1 MLRLAGPCSCLQF
14 IVGRSIQH
22 RHSNVTSTSTPLP
35 SLQQLRLAPFFSSTR
50 IRTGYPR
57 AIHLFFSHTTGTVDL
72 GLECAC
78 RSAGSPA
85 ILWHLTRLQTL
96 CLPHLFRSARQLRRR
111 HRRIRRHHRRHRC
124 PLCRHRNRRWDT
136 NQTSSCSSPTVGI
149 FLAACSPTR
158 APSVGSACCP
168 WAKFPILRSSIPL
181 EPLAV
186 LADQDSVLGSMT
198 AMPQARRLLNAEGAT
213 APNFFIH
220 TPVCCPSRASY
231 ISGRMFHRLRINGD
245 GGSAP
250 GEGPPPLVPGANGG
264 GCMQDGCMCIN
275 TTLVNTDSFPMYLKV
290 GAGTATSAAGICI
303 VCSIWMG
310 NALFYHD

>member
-1 MLRLAGPCSCLQF
+1 MQICW
-14 IVGRSIQH
+14 IT
-22 RHSNVTSTSTPLP
+22 RHPVAPHKAADTVSASSVPFSPPTPPTPPPNPPTPPPTPLP
-35 SLQQLRLAPFFSSTR
+35 VVPTPQPPLGYQPNIVLFLTDGGHIPYRL
-50 IRTGYPR
+50 
-57 AIHLFFSHTTGTVDL
+57 L
-72 GLECAC
+72 
-78 RSAGSPA
+78 
-85 ILWHLTRLQTL
+85 
-96 CLPHLFRSARQLRRR
+96 
-111 HRRIRRHHRRHRC
+111 
-124 PLCRHRNRRWDT
+124 
-136 NQTSSCSSPTVGI
+136 
-149 FLAACSPTR
+149 TR